1 MASERK
7 PFIAGNWKMFKTKA
21 EARKFAKEIKE
32 IYKNKKVETAICAPF
47 VHLDLLK
54 EELKGSGIRLGAQ
67 NVSHEIEG
75 AFTGEVSAAML
86 KSCKVDYCIVGHSER
101 REYFNETNEQIRV
114 KIARLIEN
122 GIKPI
127 LCVGE
132 NLKERESGR
141 QFEKVGPQLTE
152 SLVGFTGADV
162 KDLVIAYE
170 PIWAIGTGKTATAEQ
185 ANEMC
190 GFIRGIIAGIFD
202 DDFAEKIRIQ
212 YGGSV
217 KPGNIVELMNMPE
230 IDGGL
235 VGGASLKSKD
245 FNEILNY
252 NK

>member
-7 PFIAGNWKMFKTKA
+7 PFIAGNWKMFKTKS

-32 IYKNKKVETAICAPF
+32 LYKNKKVEVAVCAPF

-54 EELKGSGIRLGAQ
+54 EELKGSGIKLGAQ
-67 NVSHEIEG
+67 NVYQEVEG
-75 AFTGEVSAAML
+75 AYTGEVSAPML
-86 KSCKVDYCIVGHSER
+86 KSCKIDYCIVGHSER
-101 REYFNETNEQIRV
+101 REYFGETNEQIRQKLV
-114 KIARLIEN
+114 RLIEN

-132 NLKERESGR
+132 NLEEREKGK
-141 QFEKVGPQLTE
+141 QLEKVGIQLSE
-152 SLVGFTGADV
+152 SLVGFTGADL

-170 PIWAIGTGKTATAEQ
+170 PIWAIGTGKTASAEQ

-190 GFIRGIIAGIFD
+190 GFIRGVISGIFD
-202 DDFAEKIRIQ
+202 EEFAERMRIQ

-217 KPGNIVELMNMPE
+217 KPGNIAELMDMPE

-235 VGGASLKSKD
+235 VGGASLKSNE
-245 FNEILNY
+245 FNQIIEF